1 MLIWSVLRTGDG
13 PFKIYKCFGEDLNS
27 YYQSVIVE
35 KLQNMAVSIIRDR
48 IANLTIDVILKNR
61 NKLRDGVREEL
72 QKILNG
78 WGMWVETIE
87 IQDVVISST

>member
-1 MLIWSVLRTGDG
+1 
-13 PFKIYKCFGEDLNS
+13 
-27 YYQSVIVE
+27 
-35 KLQNMAVSIIRDR
+35 MAVSIIRDR
-48 IANLTIDVILKNR
+48 IANLEIDVILKNR

-87 IQDVVISST
+87 I

>member
-1 MLIWSVLRTGDG
+1 
-13 PFKIYKCFGEDLNS
+13 
-27 YYQSVIVE
+27 
-35 KLQNMAVSIIRDR
+35 MAVSIIRDR

-61 NKLRDGVREEL
+61 SKLRDGVREEL

-87 IQDVVISST
+87 I

>member
-1 MLIWSVLRTGDG
+1 
-13 PFKIYKCFGEDLNS
+13 
-27 YYQSVIVE
+27 
-35 KLQNMAVSIIRDR
+35 MAVSIIRDR

-61 NKLRDGVREEL
+61 NKLRNGVREEL

-87 IQDVVISST
+87 IHDVTISSGQLFKNLQT

>member
-1 MLIWSVLRTGDG
+1 
-13 PFKIYKCFGEDLNS
+13 
-27 YYQSVIVE
+27 
-35 KLQNMAVSIIRDR
+35 MAVSIIRDR

-61 NKLRDGVREEL
+61 SKLRDGVREEL

>member
-1 MLIWSVLRTGDG
+1 MLSWGVLRTGDG
-13 PFKIYKCFGEDLNS
+13 PFKIYKSFGEELNS

-72 QKILNG
+72 
-78 WGMWVETIE
+78 
-87 IQDVVISST
+87 